1 MTTTTTTA
9 TQADRYAEFGRSPMP
24 VPQAEF
30 IAGRAGW
37 AWKACSWR
45 LALRTLGAAGWDAA
59 RVEAAAGRRLTAR
72 EALLVDGS
80 RRRSA
85 NG

>member
-1 MTTTTTTA
+1 MTTTT
-9 TQADRYAEFGRSPMP
+9 DRYAEFGRSTMTAQ
-24 VPQAEF
+24 QAEF
-30 IAGRAGW
+30 LAGHPAW
-37 AWKACSWR
+37 AKPCSWR

-85 NG
+85 G